1 LIPAY
6 IPFTKLIVAPIV
18 EYVFDDMR
26 PRTVLPTERLTE
38 FALQQHNR
46 SLKVVRDHRL
56 DAVSVDIMYS

>member
-1 LIPAY
+1 M
-6 IPFTKLIVAPIV
+6 APIV
-18 EYVFDDMR
+18 EYVFDDVR